1 MYRMETTPPFG
12 PAVPL
17 DNKLTK
23 KEWTVLATG
32 AIAALV
38 SCYGILVFSRSHTGS
53 VESIRP
59 YISAG
64 AFKASTLY
72 TLDQEGKMK
81 ALMVQVGGKDRSVLD
96 SKKLADGST
105 LYIVVDSPET
115 FTSNL
120 YKQGAD
126 GALTSLTQTQSV
138 KYNLTVSIDGTHA
151 AFQEAVVQKQEE
163 LVTKK
168 DWIITEISLV
178 DASVHSVATGRDPH
192 YIQGGSLAFVRA
204 GGIFTIHSGT
214 QTMASGT
221 EKLKTY
227 ESSAVAI
234 NGDGSMLAFVN
245 GKTGQIDEYL
255 IKPDGSFSYRSSVV
269 PKSTPVNMAYVGNLL
284 YATTFN
290 SKGAESSITVVP
302 VSGTGG
308 SSFTYSDPLSLMP
321 QRIYEHE

>member
-1 MYRMETTPPFG
+1 METTPPFG
-12 PAVPL
+12 PAVPSN
-17 DNKLTK
+17 NKLTK

-32 AIAALV
+32 AIAGLV
-38 SCYGILVFSRSHTGS
+38 SCYGILVFSRSHTAS
-53 VESIRP
+53 VEGIRP
-59 YISAG
+59 YVSAG
-64 AFKASTLY
+64 AFKPSTLY
-72 TLDQEGKMK
+72 TVDQKGKME
-81 ALMVQVGGKDRSVLD
+81 AITVLIAGKNRSVLD
-96 SKKLADGST
+96 SKKLTNGST

-126 GALTSLTQTQSV
+126 GTLTRLTQTQSA
-138 KYNLTVSIDGTHA
+138 KYNLTVSTDGTHA
-151 AFQEAVVQKQEE
+151 AFQEAVIQKQEE

-178 DASVHSVATGRDPH
+178 DASVHSVATGSDPH

-204 GGIFTIHSGT
+204 GGIFTIHSRT
-214 QTMASGT
+214 QSMASGT

-227 ESSAVAI
+227 ESSAIAI

-245 GKTGQIDEYL
+245 GKTSQIDEYL
-255 IKPDGSFSYRSSVV
+255 IKQDGSFSYRSSKA
-269 PKSTPVNMAYVGNLL
+269 PKGTPINMAYVGNLL

-290 SKGAESSITVVP
+290 SKGAESSITIVP
-302 VSGTGG
+302 VSGTAG
-308 SSFTYSDPLSLMP
+308 SSFTYSNPLSLMP